1 VNQSGFDFRAPVANV
16 RTTTPDGTP
25 APPVGGRTTGARQ
38 ASQSGA
44 DAIRPTF
51 SVRQRLYL
59 QLLRQAGPLTDQAAA
74 AVLGWQLC
82 SVNSCRGSL
91 DPLVVEAG
99 SEAHTFL
106 DAGGVARTTHRT
118 RWTLTPH
125 S

>member
-1 VNQSGFDFRAPVANV
+1 MSQPAFDFRAPVANV

-25 APPVGGRTTGARQ
+25 APPVNGRTTGARQ

-44 DAIRPTF
+44 GAIRPTF
-51 SVRQRLYL
+51 SVRQRAYL

-82 SVNSCRGSL
+82 SVNSCRGTL
-91 DPLVVEAG
+91 EARIVEAG
-99 SEAHTFL
+99 SESHTFI

-118 RWTLTPH
+118 RWTLNPH